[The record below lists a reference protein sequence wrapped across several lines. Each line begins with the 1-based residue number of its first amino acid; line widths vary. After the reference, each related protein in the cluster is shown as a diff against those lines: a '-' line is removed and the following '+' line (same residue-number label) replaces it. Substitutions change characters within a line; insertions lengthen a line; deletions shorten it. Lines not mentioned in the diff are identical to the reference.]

1 MNVEFRLAKLEDVES
16 IIKLCNEVFE
26 EDTDIEF
33 AKKEFLR
40 SESDNNQIYLVGLVD
55 GKIVAH
61 TKITVIPTMYKDMNT
76 YAILNHVCVQPEY
89 RRHNIATRMI
99 EECEKISKKHNCT
112 SLKLWSNNYRGPAH
126 ACYKK
131 YGFEVNDASF
141 FSKKI

>member
-1 MNVEFRLAKLEDVES
+1 MNVDFRLATLEDVPE
-16 IIKLCNEVFE
+16 IIKLCNLVFE

-33 AKKEFLR
+33 AKKEFLK
-40 SESDNNQIYLVGLVD
+40 SEDDENQIYLIGIVD

-76 YAILNHVCVQPEY
+76 YSILNHVCVHPEY
-89 RRHNIATRMI
+89 RRNNIATKMI
-99 EECEKISKKHNCT
+99 LECEKISKEHNCT
-112 SLKLWSNNYRGPAH
+112 SIKLWSNNYRGPAH

-131 YGFEVNDASF
+131 YGFEINDASF